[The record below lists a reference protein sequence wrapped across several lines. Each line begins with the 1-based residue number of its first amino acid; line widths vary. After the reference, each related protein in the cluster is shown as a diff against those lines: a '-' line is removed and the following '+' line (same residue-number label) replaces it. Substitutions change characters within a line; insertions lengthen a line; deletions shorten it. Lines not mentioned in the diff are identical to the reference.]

1 MDNLIIQKINDGDTG
16 SVAATKIYKNDEK
29 LVNAIRALKDYLD
42 GYGELVQIIVSGG
55 TISLETEPGDSNTGV
70 MTQKAT
76 TDFVYDEVDDMCKVG
91 QTIEGGIQM
100 PPTCSFVNVWVERA
114 SSNAQGNSLTELYND
129 VQELKNLNTTIADIQ
144 SQINTLNERV
154 AQLESIVLGY

>member
-1 MDNLIIQKINDGDTG
+1 
-16 SVAATKIYKNDEK
+16 
-29 LVNAIRALKDYLD
+29 
-42 GYGELVQIIVSGG
+42 
-55 TISLETEPGDSNTGV
+55 
-70 MTQKAT
+70 
-76 TDFVYDEVDDMCKVG
+76 MCKVG

-100 PPTCSFVNVWVERA
+100 PPSGSYVNVWVERA